1 MAESTSENITAKYE
15 PWEGCYGIVTG
26 RCRAGAFLEL
36 DNGEEA
42 FAFKFGNL
50 FPGTK
55 VLCTVKRIA
64 TEEKRTLVS
73 IDSVIEY
80 AAFVA

>member
-1 MAESTSENITAKYE
+1 MKFEEECVLTKYE
-15 PWEGCYGIVTG
+15 PLEGCYGIITG
-26 RCRAGAFLEL
+26 RCRSGAFLQL

-42 FAFKFGNL
+42 FAFKFANL

-55 VLCTVKRIA
+55 VLCTVKRA
-64 TEEKRTLVS
+64 ANEEKRTLVA

-80 AAFVA
+80 AAFAA